1 MSVKQAK
8 GEAIGATEARDKAY
22 AKLRAFMRELKGV
35 ARGALRGKRGL
46 LAKLEL

>member
-1 MSVKQAK
+1 MTKEEAK

-22 AKLRAFMRELKGV
+22 ADLRDFMKELKGV
-35 ARGALRGKRGL
+35 ARGVLRGQRGL